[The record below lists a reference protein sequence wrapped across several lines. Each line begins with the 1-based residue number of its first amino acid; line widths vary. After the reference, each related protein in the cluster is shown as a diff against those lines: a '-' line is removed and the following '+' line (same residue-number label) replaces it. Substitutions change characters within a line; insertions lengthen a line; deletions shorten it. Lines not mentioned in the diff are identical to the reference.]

1 MHNCLI
7 FNLIYCDTKKNKTI
21 VIMNAYAIEDTII
34 IILVT
39 SEVIVI
45 ISARFDCS
53 VKNVNSRP
61 ISFIP
66 KQ

>member
-7 FNLIYCDTKKNKTI
+7 FNLIYCDTKKKQNDCHNERI
-21 VIMNAYAIEDTII
+21 DTII